1 VLEKDLLRRFSAEWL
16 GRRAK
21 QKRLLLL
28 QELPDA
34 GGSQQRS
41 AAIRSSL
48 FLCPSLLHA
57 SLGATFTC
65 LSVAQFLPPREALAC
80 ISLVPVPLQSCV
92 SQQELLRDLYH
103 WLSSGFMLCA
113 GTQDQH
119 PNPSS
124 LASLD
129 PAAFL
134 GQGCSGAGQSVLPA
148 HDELQLPG
156 EG

>member
-1 VLEKDLLRRFSAEWL
+1 MLEKDLLRRFSAEWL

-80 ISLVPVPLQSCV
+80 ISHQFPCKAVSPSRSYYGTCIIGSALALCCVLGHRTSIQIPPPL
-92 SQQELLRDLYH
+92 
-103 WLSSGFMLCA
+103 
-113 GTQDQH
+113 
-119 PNPSS
+119 
-124 LASLD
+124 LA
-129 PAAFL
+129 
-134 GQGCSGAGQSVLPA
+134 
-148 HDELQLPG
+148 
-156 EG
+156 